1 MSALL
6 RLPRL
11 GLRPLGLGLS
21 HGTGG
26 GGTPP
31 PDPARRFWLFNSS
44 GVYSQQASPTWDSA
58 VGEVWQK

>member
-1 MSALL
+1 MTSRRAI
-6 RLPRL
+6 RR
-11 GLRPLGLGLS
+11 GVIA